1 MTRDEKPGEH
11 WQFTP
16 GGSSYLA
23 DLTKERQIRKK
34 FDLKEGNFLS
44 TEDVAK
50 ILSVKDEV
58 VRDLIRR
65 RELPAVKIGKA
76 YRIIET
82 DLQVFLNERYT
93 PHMKKDSPEDHAPE
107 DDEI

>member
-1 MTRDEKPGEH
+1 M
-11 WQFTP
+11 
-16 GGSSYLA
+16 A
-23 DLTKERQIRKK
+23 DLTRERQIRKK

-50 ILSVKDEV
+50 ILSVKEEV

-76 YRIIET
+76 YRIIEI

-93 PHMKKDSPEDHAPE
+93 PHMKKGSPKDPAPE
-107 DDEI
+107 DDDT